1 MTTYLINCFHFS
13 DNQKP
18 ERHNFQLKCKV
29 RLREVQRQ
37 AEGICSYKA
46 SMLMELTG
54 VNVAT
59 FLSYDPNSGSAESML
74 ICSGKGYMEKH
85 LFLEIFRKVAN
96 SNCSMLR
103 HHFWLVAS
111 SFCHHGAGLRMKNVF
126 IPTVSFF
133 FFFSSFRLFI
143 NQCKPQQKTPT

>member
-1 MTTYLINCFHFS
+1 
-13 DNQKP
+13 
-18 ERHNFQLKCKV
+18 
-29 RLREVQRQ
+29 
-37 AEGICSYKA
+37 
-46 SMLMELTG
+46 MLMELTG

-74 ICSGKGYMEKH
+74 ICHCSGKGYMEKD

-111 SFCHHGAGLRMKNVF
+111 SFCHRGAGLRMKKNVF

-133 FFFSSFRLFI
+133 LFFSSFRLFI
-143 NQCKPQQKTPT
+143 NQCIPQQKTPT

>member
-1 MTTYLINCFHFS
+1 
-13 DNQKP
+13 
-18 ERHNFQLKCKV
+18 
-29 RLREVQRQ
+29 
-37 AEGICSYKA
+37 
-46 SMLMELTG
+46 MLMELTG

-74 ICSGKGYMEKH
+74 ICHCSGKGYMEKD

-111 SFCHHGAGLRMKNVF
+111 SFCHRGAGLRMKKNVF

-133 FFFSSFRLFI
+133 FFFQVSDYLLISVYPNRKHQHDFMHLEG
-143 NQCKPQQKTPT
+143 K

>member
-1 MTTYLINCFHFS
+1 
-13 DNQKP
+13 
-18 ERHNFQLKCKV
+18 
-29 RLREVQRQ
+29 
-37 AEGICSYKA
+37 
-46 SMLMELTG
+46 MLMELTG

-74 ICSGKGYMEKH
+74 ICHCSGKGYMEKD

-111 SFCHHGAGLRMKNVF
+111 SFCHRGAGLRMKKNVF

-133 FFFSSFRLFI
+133 FFFQVSDYLFI
-143 NQCKPQQKTPT
+143 SVNPNTIHQHDFVHLEGKYFLVKWKIVQMSSGRPSF

>member
-1 MTTYLINCFHFS
+1 
-13 DNQKP
+13 
-18 ERHNFQLKCKV
+18 
-29 RLREVQRQ
+29 
-37 AEGICSYKA
+37 
-46 SMLMELTG
+46 MLMELTG

-74 ICSGKGYMEKH
+74 ICHCSGKGYMEKD
-85 LFLEIFRKVAN
+85 LFLKEIFRKVAN

-111 SFCHHGAGLRMKNVF
+111 SFCHRGAGLRMKKNVF

-133 FFFSSFRLFI
+133 LFFSSFRLFI
-143 NQCKPQQKTPT
+143 NQCIPQQKTPT

>member
-1 MTTYLINCFHFS
+1 
-13 DNQKP
+13 
-18 ERHNFQLKCKV
+18 
-29 RLREVQRQ
+29 
-37 AEGICSYKA
+37 
-46 SMLMELTG
+46 MELTG
-54 VNVAT
+54 VTVAT

-74 ICSGKGYMEKH
+74 ICSGKGYMEKD

-111 SFCHHGAGLRMKNVF
+111 SFCHHGAGLRMKKNVF

-133 FFFSSFRLFI
+133 FQVSDYLLISVNPNRKYQHDFVHLEGKYFLI
-143 NQCKPQQKTPT
+143 KWKIV